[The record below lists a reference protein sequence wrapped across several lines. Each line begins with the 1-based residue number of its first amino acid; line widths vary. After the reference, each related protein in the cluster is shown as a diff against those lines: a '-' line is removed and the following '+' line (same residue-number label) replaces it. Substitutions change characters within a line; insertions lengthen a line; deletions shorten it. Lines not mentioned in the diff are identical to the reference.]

1 MSTLIQEYEPTVADF
16 FAIVPQAE
24 WSFNVFDSLD
34 PSLQYQLAFSGGK
47 DSHAL
52 LITYLLWRQSR
63 QRDLDLAVVF
73 SDTQL
78 ENASLYGLIDAAK
91 EVCKRE
97 NIEFVQVTPSI
108 DQSFWVKQVGLGYPV
123 PDHQNRWCT
132 EYLKIQPMKLV
143 GRQVI
148 AGSHQ
153 GESAKRDSRLKGC
166 GSSECGIDVLDNKTE
181 PIATWTNCMVWDLI
195 LLLGDQVLY
204 EGASKVLSDVYEI
217 QDGSSS
223 LRFGCFMCPVVGA
236 DRIHDQV
243 KQGVVPSIATDIR
256 ALLEQLRCAPRILSQ
271 KKNKKGGDITGAI
284 LVDARIEFWNQLQP
298 YIPQMKEYGWIT
310 DSIIEKVETLL
321 SKRSYPPSYKLEWI
335 KEQEPFAK
343 PWLKSSLFEHKS
355 IKATDLSDERFSL
368 QPTVIQNNKIKEEF
382 KMDLSSMM
390 TYNLPAIQGKQGN
403 HPYFVAQV
411 PYGVLFN
418 ICVFDESSV
427 SFKNQGQRPLD
438 NKRVNEIAEYVISN
452 PTDYTFNSLV
462 VAVGTDVEFSGDTIG
477 VLKLPIDSVCRIVD
491 GQHRWNGIK
500 QAIQENPSLKSDTIS
515 VVFFL
520 GDLDR
525 VRQIF
530 SDLNQFAKKV
540 SKSTA
545 IAFDGRGEKAI
556 IANALFNEI
565 PLFRRYVDP
574 HADTVSPSSSKLFS
588 LNHLYQATEIYL
600 SSTGL
605 DTVQEKKEAALAF
618 WSNVCEYMIDWKQ
631 VEQKQVAAKELK
643 KDNLCCQGVTLLA
656 IAYLGCEM
664 NDLSVLGRLDWSKS
678 NPFWVNLLIS
688 EEGRMLPGKKNA
700 QRAALTI
707 AAQEAIDA

>member
-1 MSTLIQEYEPTVADF
+1 
-16 FAIVPQAE
+16 
-24 WSFNVFDSLD
+24 
-34 PSLQYQLAFSGGK
+34 
-47 DSHAL
+47 
-52 LITYLLWRQSR
+52 
-63 QRDLDLAVVF
+63 
-73 SDTQL
+73 
-78 ENASLYGLIDAAK
+78 
-91 EVCKRE
+91 
-97 NIEFVQVTPSI
+97 
-108 DQSFWVKQVGLGYPV
+108 
-123 PDHQNRWCT
+123 
-132 EYLKIQPMKLV
+132 
-143 GRQVI
+143 
-148 AGSHQ
+148 
-153 GESAKRDSRLKGC
+153 
-166 GSSECGIDVLDNKTE
+166 
-181 PIATWTNCMVWDLI
+181 MVWDLI

-204 EGASKVLSDVYEI
+204 PGASKALSDVYEI

-256 ALLEQLRCAPRILSQ
+256 ALLESLRCAPRILSQ
-271 KKNKKGGDITGAI
+271 KLDKPGAI
-284 LVDARIEFWNQLQP
+284 LVDARIEFWNQLKP
-298 YIPQMKEYGWIT
+298 YFSQMKEYGWIT
-310 DSIIEKVETLL
+310 DAIIEKVETLL

-343 PWLKSSLFEHKS
+343 PWLKSSLFEHESNKPS
-355 IKATDLSDERFSL
+355 DLSDERFNL
-368 QPTVIQNNKIKEEF
+368 KPTVIQKNEPKEEF

-427 SFKNQGQRPLD
+427 SFNNQGQRPLD
-438 NKRVNEIAEYVISN
+438 SKRVNDIAEYVISN

-462 VAVGTDVEFSGDTIG
+462 VAVGTDVEFSGDAIG

-500 QAIQENPSLKSDTIS
+500 QAIQENPALKSDTIS

-556 IANALFNEI
+556 VANALFNEI

-574 HADTVSPSSSKLFS
+574 HADTVSASSSKLFS

-600 SSTGL
+600 ASTEFE
-605 DTVQEKKEAALAF
+605 TVQDKKEAALTF
-618 WSNVCEYMIDWKQ
+618 WSNVCEQMIDWQQ

-656 IAYLGCEM
+656 IAYLGCELD
-664 NDLSVLGRLDWSKS
+664 DLSVLGRLDWSKS

-707 AAQEAIDA
+707 ASQEAINA